1 METKYLLTHSL
12 RDVLKL
18 SVYDYNDILKDK
30 LMGSTTVQILQ
41 TQADTTQDVAVIPLS
56 RDGKQRG
63 ELRFSFNYFPALK
76 GGVDVAD
83 TSGVFYLFKSNTVC
97 LTYHLLYQRLESCVL
112 PSIKPRNLTE

>member
-1 METKYLLTHSL
+1 METKYLLIYSL

-30 LMGSTTVQILQ
+30 LMSSTTVQISQ
-41 TQADTTQDVAVIPLS
+41 TQADTTQDAAVIPLC

-76 GGVDVAD
+76 GGVDMAD
-83 TSGVFYLFKSNTVC
+83 TSGVFYLSKSKAVC
-97 LTYHLLYQRLESCVL
+97 LTYHLLYQRLESCIL